1 MKRTLS
7 LALWLCIFIVA
18 SCAPLPPTSVPLPLT
33 STPTAADS
41 VPLTLTPPTS
51 TPEATEIDLPA
62 AFGVKGSW
70 YELYFTNPTS
80 PLASQKTGGADGP
93 LAAAIDEAR
102 LSVDV
107 AMYSLSLDSIRDAL
121 IHAHDRGVQVRAV
134 MESDNLDRAD
144 PQALVEAGIPILG
157 DRREGLMHN
166 KFVVI
171 DNAEVWM
178 GSMNFTD
185 SGTYADN
192 NNLLRIHSVKVAEDY
207 TTEFNEM
214 FVDDM
219 FGTDDVPA
227 TPNPRVTIDGTPLD
241 IYFSP
246 DDNVANN
253 LLDLIHNASE
263 SIYFMAYSFTSDP
276 LAEAIRA
283 QAEEGVTV
291 EGVMDSGQINSNIG
305 TEFDPFRQA
314 GLDVRRDG
322 NSSGLLH
329 HKVIIIDEQ
338 IVITG
343 SYNFTNSAETRN
355 DENVIVIYN
364 PFIASQFVAEFQRV
378 FSLATP

>member
-1 MKRTLS
+1 
-7 LALWLCIFIVA
+7 V
-18 SCAPLPPTSVPLPLT
+18 
-33 STPTAADS
+33 
-41 VPLTLTPPTS
+41 
-51 TPEATEIDLPA
+51 
-62 AFGVKGSW
+62 
-70 YELYFTNPTS
+70 
-80 PLASQKTGGADGP
+80 
-93 LAAAIDEAR
+93 
-102 LSVDV
+102 
-107 AMYSLSLDSIRDAL
+107 RDAL
-121 IHAHDRGVQVRAV
+121 IRAHDRGVEVRVV
-134 MESDNLDRAD
+134 MESDNRDRSD
-144 PQALVEAGIPILG
+144 PQKLSDAGIPVLG
-157 DRREGLMHN
+157 DRREGLMHD

-185 SGTYADN
+185 SGAYEDN
-192 NNLLRIHSVKVAEDY
+192 NNLIRIRSVKMAENY

-219 FGTDDVPA
+219 FGADDVPA
-227 TPNPRVTIDGTPLD
+227 TPNPRVTIDGIPID
-241 IYFSP
+241 VYFSP

-253 LLDLIHNASE
+253 LLDLIYNAEE

-283 QAEEGVTV
+283 RAEEGVTV
-291 EGVMDSGQINSNIG
+291 KGVMDSEQINSNIG

-322 NSSGLLH
+322 NPGLLH

-355 DENVIVIYN
+355 DENLIVLYD
-364 PFIASQFVAEFQRV
+364 PFFASQFMAEFQRV
-378 FSLATP
+378 FALATP

>member
-1 MKRTLS
+1 MKRILGLVTCIL
-7 LALWLCIFIVA
+7 LASA
-18 SCAPLPPTSVPLPLT
+18 CAPLPVTETTPQVDPIIF
-33 STPTAADS
+33 TPT
-41 VPLTLTPPTS
+41 PPEGPVVS
-51 TPEATEIDLPA
+51 GISLPSA
-62 AFGVKGSW
+62 YGVKGAW
-70 YELYFTNPTS
+70 YELYFTNPSS
-80 PLASQKTGGADGP
+80 PLASQLTGGADGP
-93 LAAAIDEAR
+93 LVAAIDEAR

-107 AMYSLSLDSIRDAL
+107 AIYSLSLDSVTYAL
-121 IHAHDRGVQVRAV
+121 IRARDRGVQVRV
-134 MESDNLDRAD
+134 VIESDNRDRSD
-144 PQALVEAGIPILG
+144 PQKLIDAGLPVLG
-157 DRREGLMHN
+157 DRREGLMHD

-185 SGTYADN
+185 SGAYEDN
-192 NNLLRIHSVKVAEDY
+192 NNLIRIRSVKMAENY

-219 FGTDDVPA
+219 FGTDDVPD
-227 TPNPRVTIDGTPLD
+227 TPNPRVTIDGIPID
-241 IYFSP
+241 VYFSP

-253 LLDLIHNASE
+253 LLDLIHNAEE
-263 SIYFMAYSFTSDP
+263 SIYFLAYSFTSDP

-283 QAEEGVTV
+283 RAEEGVIV
-291 EGVMDSGQINSNIG
+291 QGLMDSEQINSNIG

-322 NSSGLLH
+322 IPGLLH

-355 DENVIVIYN
+355 DENLIVIYD
-364 PFIASQFVAEFQRV
+364 PFIAAQFVAEFQRV
-378 FSLATP
+378 FAQGTE

>member
-1 MKRTLS
+1 MKRSLS
-7 LALWLCIFIVA
+7 IALWLCIFIVA
-18 SCAPLPPTSVPLPLT
+18 SCVPLPTTSVPIT
-33 STPTAADS
+33 SVTVPPVVDS
-41 VPLTLTPPTS
+41 VTVTS
-51 TPEATEIDLPA
+51 IPSTTDVSLPA
-62 AFGVKGSW
+62 AYGVKGSW
-70 YELYFTNPTS
+70 YELYFTNPSS
-80 PLASQKTGGADGP
+80 PMASQKTGGADGP
-93 LAAAIDEAR
+93 LAAAIDQAR
-102 LSVDV
+102 LTVDV
-107 AMYSLSLDSIRDAL
+107 AMYSLSLSSIRDAL
-121 IHAHDRGVQVRAV
+121 IRAHDRGVQVRAV
-134 MESDNLDRAD
+134 MESDNLDRAA

-178 GSMNFTD
+178 GSMNYTD
-185 SGTYADN
+185 SGTYKDN

-214 FVDDM
+214 FVDDK
-219 FGTDDVPA
+219 FGTDRVAA
-227 TPNPRVTIDGTPLD
+227 TPNPRVTIDGVPLD

-276 LAEAIRA
+276 LGQAIRDRA
-283 QAEEGVTV
+283 VEGVTV
-291 EGVMDSGQINSNIG
+291 KGVMDDSQIKSNIG

-322 NSSGLLH
+322 NPVGGLMH

-343 SYNFTNSAETRN
+343 SYNFTASAETRN
-355 DENVIVIYN
+355 DENVIVIYD

-378 FSLATP
+378 FAVGTP